1 MQSNTFNFNATF
13 SFSLNL
19 TVTPVTRGSPS
30 GGPSA
35 ANIHLDGQFQFSAS
49 IRVNMDG
56 PSVPNPEAWTSR
68 WVVPT
73 EPSCVRPI
81 SIVCE
86 SVKDHRSDFALCD
99 IAHIAPISPVASV
112 ASVASIS
119 PVASVASISPV
130 VPAVPAVVP
139 IVPVVPAAS
148 IAPIIPFPP
157 VLAAISAQNCAVGA
171 ILPVAM
177 PTPVDTTPATPGTSA
192 TPASIA
198 SIASTPA
205 TPSTPASSPT
215 TASTATVNP
224 ATPVAEPSW
233 LKKAMRNDRPFWE
246 SPRRSSKRV
255 IPPVRARVHPDSV
268 PEDWATTYID
278 NEPRTF
284 YYPAI
289 RE

>member
-1 MQSNTFNFNATF
+1 MQSNTINFNATVCF
-13 SFSLNL
+13 SFNL

-99 IAHIAPISPVASV
+99 IAHIAPISPVA
-112 ASVASIS
+112 
-119 PVASVASISPV
+119 PVASD
-130 VPAVPAVVP
+130 
-139 IVPVVPAAS
+139 
-148 IAPIIPFPP
+148 
-157 VLAAISAQNCAVGA
+157 CAVGA

-198 SIASTPA
+198 S
-205 TPSTPASSPT
+205 TPSTPSTLASSPT

-268 PEDWATTYID
+268 PEDWVTTYID